1 MFSSLWLG
9 NQLGRK
15 FFGLLVHFEI
25 KVFFIFKSLAV
36 DWLVHLLLFLVIVC
50 PSLEKLKEYFLEL
63 IYLIVA
69 ALPFVNNLDFLP
81 NLDLVLAIPLV

>member
-25 KVFFIFKSLAV
+25 KVFFILKSFAV